1 MDGRDTETKDHA
13 MPRHQPVRDESDDSF
28 KEEPRYER
36 LLQRTDVELAWIYE
50 RDPSLQD
57 RIRTY
62 QADKAAARKAA
73 AMAGRAAQ
81 SEHEHVRTQR

>member
-1 MDGRDTETKDHA
+1 

-50 RDPSLQD
+50 RHPALRS
-57 RIRTY
+57 RIGMY
-62 QADKAAARKAA
+62 QAAKAAARRAA
-73 AMAGRAAQ
+73 AVAGRAAQ